1 MLKVSVDE
9 ENARLKAENARLAEE
24 VQART
29 AELQARTR
37 ELTEWLESQTAT
49 SDVLAVISSSP
60 TQVQPVFAS
69 IAESAQRLCNALWGA
84 VVRYDGKLIELVAL
98 SGLTDSEG
106 IAAVR
111 RAFPRLPIPGGATDR
126 AILNRAIAHIPDI
139 LEDLEYP
146 FRGMARAA
154 GFRSHL
160 SVPMLHDGRTI
171 GAITVAGSSPGHFS
185 ERQTQLLRTFADQAV
200 IAIQNARLFEE
211 VQARTRELTDALE
224 QQTATSEV
232 LQVISRSA
240 FDLRTVLATLTK
252 SAAELCRADMAV
264 LVRPEGD
271 AFQFA
276 ASYNFTPEFVE
287 LVRDNPTAIDRGTVG
302 GRVLLTGQV
311 VHIED
316 VAEDAEY
323 RSAEGQRAGGY
334 RTTLG
339 VPLLRDAIP
348 VGALVL
354 ARSRVQPFDDRQ
366 IQLVTT
372 FADQAVIAMEN
383 MRLFEEVQARTR
395 ELQETLEYQTATS
408 DVLNVISRSPSDL
421 QPVLDAVG
429 ENAARLCD
437 ANNAVIFRLEGDM
450 LRQVASYGR
459 TPATSQELRV
469 NRARVVTRAVFD
481 RQTVHIEDLQAEA
494 DQFPEGSAH
503 AKRAGHR
510 TTLATPCFGKGLRS
524 ARFSFV
530 A

>member
-49 SDVLAVISSSP
+49 SDVLAIISSSP

-69 IAESAQRLCNALWGA
+69 IAASAQRLCNALWGA

-211 VQARTRELTDALE
+211 VQARTRELTESTAAADRHGGRAQGHQSLDIRLANGARHPSRIGGAAL
-224 QQTATSEV
+224 
-232 LQVISRSA
+232 RS
-240 FDLRTVLATLTK
+240 TT
-252 SAAELCRADMAV
+252 RAD
-264 LVRPEGD
+264 LPVRRHECP
-271 AFQFA
+271 
-276 ASYNFTPEFVE
+276 
-287 LVRDNPTAIDRGTVG
+287 RGRRIQQRARLQGAVG
-302 GRVLLTGQV
+302 GRT
-311 VHIED
+311 
-316 VAEDAEY
+316 
-323 RSAEGQRAGGY
+323 RSY
-334 RTTLG
+334 RTEG
-339 VPLLRDAIP
+339 R
-348 VGALVL
+348 
-354 ARSRVQPFDDRQ
+354 RQ
-366 IQLVTT
+366 AGQ
-372 FADQAVIAMEN
+372 
-383 MRLFEEVQARTR
+383 
-395 ELQETLEYQTATS
+395 S
-408 DVLNVISRSPSDL
+408 LNVAWCTFP
-421 QPVLDAVG
+421 
-429 ENAARLCD
+429 
-437 ANNAVIFRLEGDM
+437 
-450 LRQVASYGR
+450 
-459 TPATSQELRV
+459 TS
-469 NRARVVTRAVFD
+469 
-481 RQTVHIEDLQAEA
+481 
-494 DQFPEGSAH
+494 
-503 AKRAGHR
+503 
-510 TTLATPCFGKGLRS
+510 
-524 ARFSFV
+524 
-530 A
+530 

>member
-37 ELTEWLESQTAT
+37 ELTECAESQTAT

-69 IAESAQRLCNALWGA
+69 IAASAQRLCNALWGA

-139 LEDLEYP
+139 LEDPEYP

-211 VQARTRELTDALE
+211 VQARTRELTDVARAADRDFRRCLR
-224 QQTATSEV
+224 
-232 LQVISRSA
+232 LSA
-240 FDLRTVLATLTK
+240 ARPFDLQTGARILSSK
-252 SAAELCRADMAV
+252 SAARAMRCRYGCSRHALRRGRV
-264 LVRPEGD
+264 PILPRV
-271 AFQFA
+271 
-276 ASYNFTPEFVE
+276 SNFTRRSS
-287 LVRDNPTAIDRGTVG
+287 LSWSMHNPTAIDRGTVG
-302 GRVLLTGQV
+302 GRVATSTSGKS
-311 VHIED
+311 VHIP
-316 VAEDAEY
+316 
-323 RSAEGQRAGGY
+323 GCC
-334 RTTLG
+334 
-339 VPLLRDAIP
+339 
-348 VGALVL
+348 
-354 ARSRVQPFDDRQ
+354 
-366 IQLVTT
+366 
-372 FADQAVIAMEN
+372 M
-383 MRLFEEVQARTR
+383 
-395 ELQETLEYQTATS
+395 
-408 DVLNVISRSPSDL
+408 SRSPST
-421 QPVLDAVG
+421 PV
-429 ENAARLCD
+429 ARG
-437 ANNAVIFRLEGDM
+437 V
-450 LRQVASYGR
+450 
-459 TPATSQELRV
+459 
-469 NRARVVTRAVFD
+469 
-481 RQTVHIEDLQAEA
+481 
-494 DQFPEGSAH
+494 SA
-503 AKRAGHR
+503 RAGYR
-510 TTLATPCFGKGLRS
+510 THAWNTAS
-524 ARFSFV
+524 S
-530 A
+530 